1 MDGADALTLRP
12 ARLPEA
18 RALADM
24 SRRLIEQGL
33 DWRYTP
39 SRMAVLLNDPE
50 TLAVVACDATHIQ
63 GFAVM
68 QFGAERAHLVLLC
81 VEPAQQRR
89 GIGRRLDSWLLRS
102 AQVAGMQS
110 IQLELRA
117 DNAPALAFYR
127 QLGYAEAQLVPGYY
141 GGRLAARRMLRPL
154 RPGAET
160 G

>member
-39 SRMAVLLNDPE
+39 SRMAVLLSDPE
-50 TLAVVACDATHIQ
+50 TLAVVACDARHIQ

-89 GIGRRLDSWLLRS
+89 FVFGAEKRDQHFGECRFHIASQIERQLLRT
-102 AQVAGMQS
+102 
-110 IQLELRA
+110 
-117 DNAPALAFYR
+117 F
-127 QLGYAEAQLVPGYY
+127 
-141 GGRLAARRMLRPL
+141 
-154 RPGAET
+154 
-160 G
+160 